1 MDALRESPHVSV
13 NKLGRY
19 LTATPALRKRL
30 IQAQK
35 HPPDP
40 QYLRYPEAAQA
51 ITDFLCRG
59 QNEALLR
66 QHQHR
71 LATTVFEEAFE
82 AHRAQLCI
90 EAIERYRELH
100 PGLGLRGMVASE
112 VGHEPP
118 ALQVAGVSI
127 RVWPQVV
134 LQSVDRHG
142 HNQVGVMKLYFSK
155 HHPLDERSGQYIAT
169 LLQAFAE
176 QHLAPLGPVEPKL
189 VRVVDVFAGREYL
202 PPKARTRRLCDV
214 QLACEEIAA
223 RWPVQ

>member
-1 MDALRESPHVSV
+1 MAELRTSPHVSV

-30 IQAQK
+30 IHAQK
-35 HPPDP
+35 HPPEP

-59 QNEALLR
+59 QDEALLR
-66 QHQHR
+66 KHQHR
-71 LATTVFEEAFE
+71 LATTVYADAFE
-82 AHRAQLCI
+82 AQRAQLCL
-90 EAIERYRELH
+90 EAIEHYRALH
-100 PGLGLRGMVASE
+100 PRLGLHAVVASE

-118 ALQVAGVSI
+118 PLLMAGVSI

-134 LQSVDRHG
+134 LQAVDRQG
-142 HNQVGVMKLYFSK
+142 HNKVGVMKLYFSK

-176 QHLAPLGPVEPKL
+176 QHLAALGPVDARL

-202 PPKARTRRLCDV
+202 APKARTRRLSDV

>member
-1 MDALRESPHVSV
+1 MDGLRTSPHVSV

-30 IQAQK
+30 IHAQK
-35 HPPDP
+35 HPPEP
-40 QYLRYPEAAQA
+40 QYLRYPGAAHA
-51 ITDFLCRG
+51 ITHFLCRG
-59 QNEALLR
+59 QDEALLR
-66 QHQHR
+66 KHQNR
-71 LATTVFEEAFE
+71 LATTVYADEFE
-82 AHRAQLCI
+82 AHRAQLCV
-90 EAIERYRELH
+90 EAIEHYRALH
-100 PGLGLRGMVASE
+100 PRLGLQGVVASE

-118 ALQVAGVSI
+118 PLLIAGVSI

-134 LQSVDRHG
+134 LQAVDRQG
-142 HNQVGVMKLYFSK
+142 HNRVGVMKLYFSK

-176 QHLAPLGPVEPKL
+176 QHLGELGPVDPRL

-202 PPKARTRRLCDV
+202 APKARTRRLSDV

>member
-1 MDALRESPHVSV
+1 V

-19 LTATPALRKRL
+19 LTATPTLRKRL

-59 QNEALLR
+59 QDEALLR

-71 LATTVFEEAFE
+71 LATTVYSQEFD

-90 EAIERYRELH
+90 EAIDHYRTLH
-100 PGLGLRGMVASE
+100 PRLGLHGVVASE

-118 ALQVAGVSI
+118 ALEVAGVSI

-134 LQSVDRHG
+134 LQAVDRHG
-142 HNQVGVMKLYFSK
+142 HHKVGVMKLYFSK
-155 HHPLDERSGQYIAT
+155 RHPLDERSGQYIAM

-176 QHLAPLGPVEPKL
+176 QHLSSLGPVEPRL

-202 PPKARTRRLCDV
+202 APKARARRLCDV
-214 QLACEEIAA
+214 ERACEEIAA
-223 RWPVQ
+223 RWTVQ

>member
-1 MDALRESPHVSV
+1 MNGLTESPHVSV

-30 IQAQK
+30 IDSQK

-40 QYLRYPEAAQA
+40 QYLHYPEAAHA

-59 QNEALLR
+59 QDEAILR

-71 LATTVFEEAFE
+71 LATSVFADDFDT
-82 AHRAQLCI
+82 HRAQLCI
-90 EAIERYRELH
+90 QAIEHYRQLH
-100 PGLGLRGMVASE
+100 PRLSLQGVVASE

-118 ALQVAGVSI
+118 ALRMAGVSI

-134 LQSVDRHG
+134 LQTVDRLG
-142 HNQVGVMKLYFSK
+142 HNKAGVMKLYFSK

-169 LLQAFAE
+169 VLHRYAE
-176 QHLAPLGPVEPKL
+176 QRLEQRGPVDPRL
-189 VRVVDVFAGREYL
+189 VGVFDVFAGRLYFA
-202 PPKARTRRLCDV
+202 PRAQQRRMNDV
-214 QLACEEIAA
+214 KLACEEIAA
-223 RWPVQ
+223 RWDVN

>member
-1 MDALRESPHVSV
+1 MDGLTGSPHVSV

-30 IQAQK
+30 IHAQK
-35 HPPDP
+35 HPPEP
-40 QYLRYPEAAQA
+40 RYLHYPEAAQA

-59 QNEALLR
+59 QDEAVLR

-71 LATTVFEEAFE
+71 LAITVFAQEFE
-82 AHRAQLCI
+82 AHRALLCI
-90 EAIERYRELH
+90 EAIERYRALH
-100 PGLGLRGMVASE
+100 SRLGLHAVVASE

-118 ALQVAGVSI
+118 ALEMAGVSI
-127 RVWPQVV
+127 RVSPQVV
-134 LQSVDRHG
+134 LQALDRQG
-142 HNQVGVMKLYFSK
+142 HNKVGVMKLYFSK

-176 QHLAPLGPVEPKL
+176 QHLAPLGPIDPRL

-202 PPKARTRRLCDV
+202 PPKARARRLCDV

-223 RWPVQ
+223 RWPLQ

>member
-1 MDALRESPHVSV
+1 MDGLRTSPHVSV

-40 QYLRYPEAAQA
+40 QYLRYPEAAHA
-51 ITDFLCRG
+51 IADFLCRG
-59 QNEALLR
+59 QDEASLR

-71 LATTVFEEAFE
+71 LATTVFAEEFE

-90 EAIERYRELH
+90 EALERYRQLH
-100 PGLGLRGMVASE
+100 PRLGLQGVVASE
-112 VGHEPP
+112 VGNEPP
-118 ALQVAGVSI
+118 PLCMAGVSI

-134 LQSVDRHG
+134 LQSVDRLG
-142 HNQVGVMKLYFSK
+142 HPKVGVMKLYFSK

-176 QHLAPLGPVEPKL
+176 QHLAPLGPVDPRL

-202 PPKARTRRLCDV
+202 APKARTRRLCDV
-214 QLACEEIAA
+214 QVACEEIAA

>member
-1 MDALRESPHVSV
+1 MDGLRESPHVSV

-19 LTATPALRKRL
+19 LTATPALRKQL

-40 QYLRYPEAAQA
+40 RYLRYPEAAQA

-59 QNEALLR
+59 QDEALLR

-71 LATTVFEEAFE
+71 LATTVHEEAFDT
-82 AHRAQLCI
+82 HRAQLCI
-90 EAIERYRELH
+90 EAIERYRALH
-100 PGLGLRGMVASE
+100 PSLGLRGVVASE

-118 ALQVAGVSI
+118 ALRVAGVSI

-134 LQSVDRHG
+134 LQAVDRYG
-142 HNQVGVMKLYFSK
+142 HNKVGVMKLYFSK

-169 LLQAFAE
+169 LLKAFAE
-176 QHLAPLGPVEPKL
+176 QHLAPLGPVEPRL

-202 PPKARTRRLCDV
+202 APKAQERRLCDV
-214 QLACEEIAA
+214 RLACEEIAA
-223 RWPVQ
+223 RWAVQ

>member
-1 MDALRESPHVSV
+1 MDGLTGSPHVSV

-30 IQAQK
+30 IDAQK

-59 QNEALLR
+59 QDEARLR
-66 QHQHR
+66 KQQHR
-71 LATTVFEEAFE
+71 LATTVYAHAFD
-82 AHRAQLCI
+82 AHRARLCI
-90 EAIERYRELH
+90 EALEHYRALH
-100 PGLGLRGMVASE
+100 PRLGLHGVVASE

-118 ALQVAGVSI
+118 ALQMAGVSI

-142 HNQVGVMKLYFSK
+142 HNKVGVMKLYFSK

-176 QHLAPLGPVEPKL
+176 QHLGSLGPVDPRL
-189 VRVVDVFAGREYL
+189 VRVVDVFAGREYSA
-202 PPKARTRRLCDV
+202 PKARTRRLGDV
-214 QLACEEIAA
+214 QRACEEIAA

>member
-1 MDALRESPHVSV
+1 MDGLRTSPHVSV

-30 IQAQK
+30 IHAQK
-35 HPPDP
+35 HPPEP
-40 QYLRYPEAAQA
+40 QYLRYPEAAHA
-51 ITDFLCRG
+51 ISDFLCRG
-59 QNEALLR
+59 QDEALLR

-71 LATTVFEEAFE
+71 LVTGVHLDEFE
-82 AHRAQLCI
+82 AHRAQLCV

-100 PGLGLRGMVASE
+100 PRLGLRGVVASE

-118 ALQVAGVSI
+118 PLLMAGVSI

-134 LQSVDRHG
+134 LQAMDRHG
-142 HNQVGVMKLYFSK
+142 HNKVGVMKLYFSK

-169 LLQAFAE
+169 LLGAFAE
-176 QHLAPLGPVEPKL
+176 QHLGSLGPVDTRL

-202 PPKARTRRLCDV
+202 APKARTRRLCDV

>member
-1 MDALRESPHVSV
+1 MDGLMGSPHVSV

-30 IQAQK
+30 IDAQK

-51 ITDFLCRG
+51 ISDFLCRG
-59 QNEALLR
+59 QDEALLR

-71 LATTVFEEAFE
+71 LATTVYAQAFD
-82 AHRAQLCI
+82 AQRAQLCI
-90 EAIERYRELH
+90 EAIDHYRALH
-100 PGLGLRGMVASE
+100 PRLGLHGVVASE

-118 ALQVAGVSI
+118 ALRMAGVSI

-134 LQSVDRHG
+134 LQAVDRQG
-142 HNQVGVMKLYFSK
+142 LDKVGVMKLYFSK
-155 HHPLDERSGQYIAT
+155 HHPLEERSGQYIAT

-176 QHLAPLGPVEPKL
+176 QHLCALGAVESRL
-189 VRVVDVFAGREYL
+189 VRVVDVFAGREYQA
-202 PPKARTRRLCDV
+202 PKARTRRLGDV
-214 QLACEEIAA
+214 ERACEEIAA

>member
-1 MDALRESPHVSV
+1 MDGLTGSPHVSV

-19 LTATPALRKRL
+19 LTATPTLRKRL

-35 HPPDP
+35 YPPDP
-40 QYLRYPEAAQA
+40 RFLRYPEAAQA

-59 QNEALLR
+59 QDEALLR

-71 LATTVFEEAFE
+71 LATTVYAQEFD

-90 EAIERYRELH
+90 EAIDHYRALH
-100 PGLGLRGMVASE
+100 PHLGLHGVVASE

-118 ALQVAGVSI
+118 ALEVAGVCI
-127 RVWPQVV
+127 RIRPQVV
-134 LQSVDRHG
+134 LQTVDRHG
-142 HNQVGVMKLYFSK
+142 SHKVGVMKLYFSK
-155 HHPLDERSGQYIAT
+155 RHPLDERSGQYIAM

-176 QHLAPLGPVEPKL
+176 QHLSPLGPVEPRL

-202 PPKARTRRLCDV
+202 APKARARRLCDV
-214 QLACEEIAA
+214 QRACEEIAA
-223 RWPVQ
+223 RWRVQ

>member
-1 MDALRESPHVSV
+1 MDGLTESPHVSV

-19 LTATPALRKRL
+19 LTATPALRKQL
-30 IQAQK
+30 IHAQK

-40 QYLRYPEAAQA
+40 QYLRYPEATQA
-51 ITDFLCRG
+51 ITEFLCRG
-59 QNEALLR
+59 QDESLLR

-71 LATTVFEEAFE
+71 LATTVFEDAFD

-100 PGLGLRGMVASE
+100 PRLGLHGVVASE
-112 VGHEPP
+112 VGREPP
-118 ALQVAGVSI
+118 ALEMAGVSI
-127 RVWPQVV
+127 RVSPQMV
-134 LQSVDRHG
+134 LQVMDRHG
-142 HNQVGVMKLYFSK
+142 LNKVGVMKLYFSK

-176 QHLAPLGPVEPKL
+176 QHLTPLGPVEPRL

-202 PPKARTRRLCDV
+202 APKARARRLCDV
-214 QLACEEIAA
+214 ERACEEIAA

>member
-1 MDALRESPHVSV
+1 MNGPTESPHVSV

-30 IQAQK
+30 IDAQK

-40 QYLRYPEAAQA
+40 QYLHYPEAAHA

-59 QNEALLR
+59 QDEAILR

-71 LATTVFEEAFE
+71 LATTVFADAFD

-90 EAIERYRELH
+90 QAIENYRQFH
-100 PGLGLRGMVASE
+100 PRLGLRGVVASE

-118 ALQVAGVSI
+118 SLEMAGVSI

-134 LQSVDRHG
+134 LQTVDKHS
-142 HNQVGVMKLYFSK
+142 NNKVGVMKLYFSK
-155 HHPLDERSGQYIAT
+155 NHPLDERSGQYIAM

-176 QHLAPLGPVEPKL
+176 QHLTPLGPIDPKL
-189 VRVVDVFAGREYL
+189 VRVVDVFAGHEYL

-214 QLACEEIAA
+214 QRACEEIAA

>member
-1 MDALRESPHVSV
+1 MDGLTESPHVSV

-59 QNEALLR
+59 QDEALLR

-71 LATTVFEEAFE
+71 LATTVYEEDFD

-90 EAIERYRELH
+90 EAIERYRTLH
-100 PGLGLRGMVASE
+100 PGLGLQGVVASE
-112 VGHEPP
+112 VGYEPP
-118 ALQVAGVSI
+118 ALRVAGVSI

-134 LQSVDRHG
+134 LQAVDRHG
-142 HNQVGVMKLYFSK
+142 HHKVGVMKLYFSK

-176 QHLAPLGPVEPKL
+176 QHLAPLGPVEPRL

-202 PPKARTRRLCDV
+202 APKARERRLCDV
-214 QLACEEIAA
+214 RLACEEIAA

>member
-1 MDALRESPHVSV
+1 MAGLRESPHVSV

-51 ITDFLCRG
+51 ITDFLCRS
-59 QNEALLR
+59 QDESLLR

-71 LATTVFEEAFE
+71 LATTVYEEEFD

-90 EAIERYRELH
+90 EAIERYRALH
-100 PGLGLRGMVASE
+100 PSLGLGGVVASE
-112 VGHEPP
+112 VGDEPP

-134 LQSVDRHG
+134 LQTLDRHG
-142 HNQVGVMKLYFSK
+142 NNKVGVMKLYFSK

-176 QHLAPLGPVEPKL
+176 QHLAPLGPVDPKL

-202 PPKARTRRLCDV
+202 APKARERRLCDV
-214 QLACEEIAA
+214 RLACEEIAA